1 MSTLPDMKDRTII
14 CNSLS
19 KTYSITGWRL
29 GYVIANE
36 DVIDRVKKVHDF
48 LTVGAAA
55 PLMEAAVVG
64 LEFGDEYYEELR
76 QHYTHM
82 KNLFLGGLRDIG
94 LKFTEPQGAYYVMVD
109 VSEFGVKDDTRFS
122 EWMAEKV
129 GVAPVPGSSFF
140 KEDIQN
146 YVRFHF
152 AKNDDT
158 LEEALSRLSRLPDI
172 ASSYSEQ

>member
-1 MSTLPDMKDRTII
+1 MSTLPGMKDRTII

-36 DVIDRVKKVHDF
+36 EIIDRIKKVHDF

-64 LEFGDEYYEELR
+64 LEFGDEYYSDLR
-76 QHYTHM
+76 KHYTHM
-82 KNLFLGGLRDIG
+82 KDLFLGGLRDIG
-94 LKFTEPQGAYYVMVD
+94 LKFVEPQGAYYVMVD
-109 VSEFGVKDDTRFS
+109 VSEFGVTDDVKFS
-122 EWMAEKV
+122 EWMAEHI

-140 KEDIQN
+140 KENIQN

-152 AKNDDT
+152 AKSDAT
-158 LEEALSRLSRLPDI
+158 LNEAVERLSRLKAMRERI
-172 ASSYSEQ
+172 V